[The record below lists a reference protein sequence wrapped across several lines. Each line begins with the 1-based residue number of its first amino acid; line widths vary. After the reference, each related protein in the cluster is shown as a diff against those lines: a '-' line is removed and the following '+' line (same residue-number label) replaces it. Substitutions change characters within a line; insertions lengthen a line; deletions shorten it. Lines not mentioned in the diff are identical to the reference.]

1 MNRTSLP
8 LLAVLACAIGFAAA
22 PQAQASPRQIDC
34 KLDYSLTGWSLV
46 YKHTS
51 GSGRITCDNGQSMPV
66 RISAKAVGL
75 TAGKWHID
83 HGTGQFTDV
92 HNINEALGR
101 YVQASA
107 NAGLVKSGEAQMLT
121 KGPVSLAL
129 AGAGAGV
136 NLGVDIGA
144 FRIKP
149 AR

>member
-1 MNRTSLP
+1 MKRTFLP
-8 LLAVLACAIGFAAA
+8 MLAVLVCAIGAAGI
-22 PQAQASPRQIDC
+22 PQANAAHRDVDC
-34 KLDYSLTGWSLV
+34 TLKYSLTGWSLV
-46 YKHTS
+46 YKHTT

-66 RISAKAVGL
+66 SVSAKALGL

-83 HGTGQFTDV
+83 HGTGKFTDV
-92 HNINEALGR
+92 HNISETLGR

-107 NAGLVKSGEAQMLT
+107 NAGVIKSGEAQVLT
-121 KGPVSLAL
+121 KGPVTLAL
-129 AGAGAGV
+129 AGEGAGV